1 MAPCVIKSGPEFW
14 GIISVSFSLVVKCDD
29 VLGGLGALENSS
41 KSPNSDTQ
49 VRW

>member
-14 GIISVSFSLVVKCDD
+14 GISVSFSLVVKSDD
-29 VLGGLGALENSS
+29 VLGGFGAVENSS